1 MHQAL
6 GGLAAPADAPA
17 MDRGAPKRM
26 SPAALVDAEVPFSF
40 EEIFFSRTDEKGLII
55 FGNTT
60 FQRTTFY
67 SWDELKGKP
76 HNIVRHPDVPK
87 AVFWLLWNTIQKGEP
102 IGAYVKN
109 KAKDGRYYW
118 VFAIVTPVKGGYLSV
133 RIKPSS
139 PLLDTVAKEYAAL
152 VAAEQERRLKPADS
166 AKILVERLAALGY
179 VDYGA
184 FMAAALSEEMK
195 ARDEKLGRPP
205 AAAAAHFEGLVKAA
219 RQLLDETDGLSAEYA
234 AHRFVPYNLRVQAAH
249 LGQAGATIAVISEN
263 YDELSGAI
271 NAMMADFTAAV
282 RKLFAAINSGLFLYC
297 AAKIQ
302 TEMQRQFEAEF
313 PPGVA
318 APEDEILLLEDQRR
332 AYEKQAAEGLGLIA
346 ADAGCF
352 DRICADLNK
361 AAASL
366 ETTRIMGKVESAR
379 IGCATTGLGDLLF
392 DLERYQLAIM
402 QGLQRMLAI
411 NRGIERDA
419 RRLERNMSA

>member
-6 GGLAAPADAPA
+6 GGMSAPAGASPMDKGAPA
-17 MDRGAPKRM
+17 RVSPGAP
-26 SPAALVDAEVPFSF
+26 VDAEVPFSF
-40 EEIFFSRTDEKGLII
+40 EEIFFSRTDEKGHII
-55 FGNTT
+55 FGNTV

-67 SWDELKGKP
+67 SWDELRGKP
-76 HNIVRHPDVPK
+76 HNIVRHPDMPK
-87 AVFWLLWNTIQKGEP
+87 AVYWLLWNTIQKGEP
-102 IGAYVKN
+102 TGAYIKN

-118 VFAIVTPVKGGYLSV
+118 VYAIVTPVKGGYLSV

-166 AKILVERLAALGY
+166 AKIFLERLAALGF
-179 VDYGA
+179 VDYSA
-184 FMAAALSEEMK
+184 FMASALSQEAK
-195 ARDEKLGRPP
+195 ARDEKLGRPQ
-205 AAAAAHFEGLVKAA
+205 AAAAAHFEGLIKAA
-219 RQLLDETDGLSAEYA
+219 RQLLGETDGLAAEYA

-249 LGQAGATIAVISEN
+249 LGQAGASIAVISEN

-271 NAMMADFTAAV
+271 NSMMADFNTAV
-282 RKLFAAINSGLFLYC
+282 RKLFAAINNGLFLYC

-313 PPGVA
+313 PPGVP
-318 APEDEILLLEDQRR
+318 APEDEIILLEDQRR
-332 AYEKQAAEGLGLIA
+332 TYEKRAAEGLGLIA
-346 ADAGCF
+346 ADAGRF
-352 DRICADLNK
+352 DRICADLNR

-379 IGCATTGLGDLLF
+379 IGCSTTGLGDLLY

-402 QGLQRMLAI
+402 QGLQRMLTI

-419 RRLERNMSA
+419 RRLERNIAT